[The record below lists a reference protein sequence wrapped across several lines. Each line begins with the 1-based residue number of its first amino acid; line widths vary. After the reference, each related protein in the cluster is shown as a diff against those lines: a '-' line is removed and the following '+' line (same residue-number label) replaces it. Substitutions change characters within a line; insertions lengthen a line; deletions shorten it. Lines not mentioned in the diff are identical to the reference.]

1 MEITRRMVNGCI
13 EKGVQYTGK
22 SYSKHTGRPYLLK
35 DSNELNILAD
45 CIKIRPNLQYKTSL
59 INCHLEKQGF
69 DAVYKSTVNTAF
81 KRNQPRIK
89 PPRKSQNLQGKIV
102 SGKRQ
107 ECAKQIK
114 CRL

>member
-1 MEITRRMVNGCI
+1 MRQEYTVNNNLTRHLNP
-13 EKGVQYTGK
+13 
-22 SYSKHTGRPYLLK
+22 PYLV
-35 DSNELNILAD
+35 SNMDELNLLANLMENRLG
-45 CIKIRPNLQYKTSL
+45 ITYTTKIIHFHHHQNGS
-59 INCHLEKQGF
+59 
-69 DAVYKSTVNTAF
+69 DAVYKSTVNKAF